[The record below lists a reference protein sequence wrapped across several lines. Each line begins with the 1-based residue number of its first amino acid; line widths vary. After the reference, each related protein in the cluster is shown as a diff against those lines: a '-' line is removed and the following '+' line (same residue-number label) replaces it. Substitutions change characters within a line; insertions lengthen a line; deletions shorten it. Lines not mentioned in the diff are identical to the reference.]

1 MAKKA
6 GYPFADAS
14 AGMCGIAGLCAA
26 RGYGIEPDRLAS
38 MIGMLDHRGPDDRG
52 VHIEPAAGLAHAR
65 LSVIDVSGGAQPMS
79 NEDGSL
85 WITFNGEIF
94 NYIELRDEL
103 VARGHSF
110 GSLSDTE
117 VILHLYEELGAE
129 AVHRLNGQW
138 AFAIWNSRERALFLS
153 RDRLGVRPLFYTECG
168 DQLLFAS
175 EIKALFAH
183 PEVSREI
190 DPLGLD
196 NVFTFWTTLAPR
208 TIFKGIHELPP
219 GHSLT
224 WRNGRITV
232 ARHWQPAFAPRA
244 SARTSDAQD
253 REQLLD
259 LLTSATRLRLRSDV
273 PVGAYVSGG
282 LDSAVITALATR
294 VTEAPVRT
302 FSIAFDDS
310 EFDESRHQRHVVDA
324 LGTDHRELRCS
335 HDDIARVMPDVVW
348 HAETPLLRT
357 APAPMYLL
365 AQMVREDGYKVVLT
379 GEGADEVFGGYD
391 IFKEAKLR
399 RFWAKFPDSARRAT
413 LVKRLYPYLPSLQ
426 RQPAGSLRAF
436 FDNARDDTG
445 DPFFSHLPRW
455 RVTSRLKMFLS
466 GEIMSAIAGYDGRAE
481 LAAELPAEFSTW
493 DPFCQ
498 SQYLEMSQLLPGYIL
513 SSQGD
518 RVAMA
523 HGVESRF
530 PFLDPAV
537 VQFASTLPPTQKM
550 KALNEKYL
558 LKQVARDLVP
568 ADVWRRAKQPYRS
581 PGASAFV
588 TASRAGYID
597 DLLAS
602 SQLRHDAIFDE
613 AAVQRLV
620 QKCRERSS
628 LSIAD
633 DMALVGI
640 ISTQL
645 IVHQFINHFST
656 VTHGTSYSGTADLHR
671 R

>member
-1 MAKKA
+1 
-6 GYPFADAS
+6 
-14 AGMCGIAGLCAA
+14 MCGIAGLCAA

-38 MIGMLDHRGPDDRG
+38 MIAMLDHRGPDDRG

-94 NYIELRDEL
+94 NYLELREEL
-103 VARGHSF
+103 VARGHHF

-138 AFAIWNSRERALFLS
+138 AFAIWDSRQRTLFLS

-183 PEVSREI
+183 PEVAREI
-190 DPLGLD
+190 DPLGID

-208 TIFKGIHELPP
+208 TIFKGICELPP

-224 WRNGRITV
+224 WRDGRMTV
-232 ARHWQPAFAPRA
+232 ARHWQPTFAPRA
-244 SARTSDAQD
+244 STQTSDAQD
-253 REQLLD
+253 RDQLLD

-282 LDSAVITALATR
+282 LDSAIITALAARMTD
-294 VTEAPVRT
+294 APVRT
-302 FSIAFDDS
+302 FSIAFGDA
-310 EFDESRHQRHVVDA
+310 EFDESSHQRQVVDA
-324 LGTDHRELRCS
+324 LGTEHRELRCS

-348 HAETPLLRT
+348 HAEMPLLRT
-357 APAPMYLL
+357 SPAPMYLL

-399 RFWAKFPDSARRAT
+399 RLWAKFPDSARRAS

-436 FDNARDDTG
+436 FDHGRDDPG

-481 LAAELPAEFSTW
+481 FAAQLPSEFSTW

-523 HGVESRF
+523 HGIESRF
-530 PFLDPAV
+530 PFLDPGV

-550 KALNEKYL
+550 KALREKYL
-558 LKQVARDLVP
+558 LKQIARDLVP
-568 ADVWRRAKQPYRS
+568 ADVWRRSKQPYRA
-581 PGASAFV
+581 PGASALL

-597 DLLAS
+597 DLLAP

-613 AAVQRLV
+613 AAVRRLV
-620 QKCRERSS
+620 RKWQERSS

-645 IVHQFINHFST
+645 IVHRFINHFPT

-671 R
+671 

>member
-1 MAKKA
+1 
-6 GYPFADAS
+6 
-14 AGMCGIAGLCAA
+14 
-26 RGYGIEPDRLAS
+26 
-38 MIGMLDHRGPDDRG
+38 
-52 VHIEPAAGLAHAR
+52 
-65 LSVIDVSGGAQPMS
+65 
-79 NEDGSL
+79 
-85 WITFNGEIF
+85 
-94 NYIELRDEL
+94 
-103 VARGHSF
+103 
-110 GSLSDTE
+110 
-117 VILHLYEELGAE
+117 
-129 AVHRLNGQW
+129 
-138 AFAIWNSRERALFLS
+138 
-153 RDRLGVRPLFYTECG
+153 
-168 DQLLFAS
+168 
-175 EIKALFAH
+175 
-183 PEVSREI
+183 
-190 DPLGLD
+190 
-196 NVFTFWTTLAPR
+196 
-208 TIFKGIHELPP
+208 
-219 GHSLT
+219 
-224 WRNGRITV
+224 
-232 ARHWQPAFAPRA
+232 
-244 SARTSDAQD
+244 
-253 REQLLD
+253 
-259 LLTSATRLRLRSDV
+259 
-273 PVGAYVSGG
+273 
-282 LDSAVITALATR
+282 
-294 VTEAPVRT
+294 VRT
-302 FSIAFDDS
+302 FSIAFGDA
-310 EFDESRHQRHVVDA
+310 EFDESSHQRQIVDA

-357 APAPMYLL
+357 SPAPMYLL

-399 RFWAKFPDSARRAT
+399 RFWAKFPDSARRAS

-436 FDNARDDTG
+436 FDHARDDPG

-481 LAAELPAEFSTW
+481 FAAQLPAEFSTW

-523 HGVESRF
+523 HGIESRF
-530 PFLDPAV
+530 PFLDPEV

-550 KALNEKYL
+550 KALREKYL
-558 LKQVARDLVP
+558 LKQIARDLVP
-568 ADVWRRAKQPYRS
+568 ADVWRRSKQPYRA
-581 PGASAFV
+581 PGASALL
-588 TASRAGYID
+588 TAAHAGYID
-597 DLLAS
+597 DLLAP

-620 QKCRERSS
+620 RKCRERSS

-645 IVHQFINHFST
+645 IVHRFINHFPT

-671 R
+671 